1 MPARS
6 YKIFPQTSDLGVEV
20 TGNSIAE
27 LFINAG
33 LALVDL
39 AIDMSKIA
47 SHETTILEVN
57 AENRELLFR
66 EWLSEILY
74 QIFVKERLFV
84 SFRINAL
91 SNVHLKATAIGER
104 IDYRRHSLK
113 RELKSITYYKL
124 QVSEQDGKL
133 IGRFVID
140 I

>member
-1 MPARS
+1 MM
-6 YKIFPQTSDLGVEV
+6 
-20 TGNSIAE
+20 E

-39 AIDMSKIA
+39 VTDLSKIA
-47 SHETTILEVN
+47 RHETTILEVK

-84 SFRINAL
+84 SFRINML
-91 SNVHLKATAIGER
+91 SNNHLKATAIGEL
-104 IDYRRHSLK
+104 IDYRRHSIK

-124 QVSEQDGKL
+124 QISEHDGQL